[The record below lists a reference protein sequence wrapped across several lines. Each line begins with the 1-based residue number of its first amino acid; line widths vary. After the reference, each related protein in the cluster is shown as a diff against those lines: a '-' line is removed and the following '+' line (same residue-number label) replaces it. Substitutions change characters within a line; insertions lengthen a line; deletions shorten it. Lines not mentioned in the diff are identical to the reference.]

1 MFEND
6 FPINCSTFLKL
17 ERDKRKKLKCPLL
30 KQRFICVLLNIF
42 QKTESARVGADATV
56 FCYRP
61 DIFFLILVHKC
72 EQKPD
77 IYRSIRSSRDRA
89 RLRGFGLLFWDSVP
103 TFLGTVCLHFWD
115 NVPAFLGQCAC
126 ILWNSVP
133 VFVPGP
139 GTRGTSCSR
148 ISVSRQLYSPRPC
161 HIRAAIEAKTTMR
174 GN

>member
-1 MFEND
+1 M
-6 FPINCSTFLKL
+6 PAYI
-17 ERDKRKKLKCPLL
+17 
-30 KQRFICVLLNIF
+30 
-42 QKTESARVGADATV
+42 GTV
-56 FCYRP
+56 CQ
-61 DIFFLILVHKC
+61 H
-72 EQKPD
+72 
-77 IYRSIRSSRDRA
+77 
-89 RLRGFGLLFWDSVP
+89 FWDS
-103 TFLGTVCLHFWD
+103 
-115 NVPAFLGQCAC
+115 VPAFLGQCAC

>member
-1 MFEND
+1 MPAFLGQCACIFETVCQH
-6 FPINCSTFLKL
+6 FLGSVPAFLKQ
-17 ERDKRKKLKCPLL
+17 CAC
-30 KQRFICVLLNIF
+30 I
-42 QKTESARVGADATV
+42 
-56 FCYRP
+56 
-61 DIFFLILVHKC
+61 
-72 EQKPD
+72 
-77 IYRSIRSSRDRA
+77 
-89 RLRGFGLLFWDSVP
+89 FWDS
-103 TFLGTVCLHFWD
+103 
-115 NVPAFLGQCAC
+115 VPAFLGQCAC